1 MTAWGTTQCVCCF
14 LHTSLLPT
22 CHMQG
27 DIAVRR
33 VSEQPAAQDGAEAT
47 IEGQLV
53 MSAQLPASDLKG
65 PSAADG
71 PFAPVTLA
79 WHPSVPQILA
89 AGAGSS
95 VHIYE
100 VPAAA
105 EFSSAAPPTST
116 PGITYSIA
124 GCSGSSGAVVTSVA
138 FSPTGDLL
146 VAGDSAGSVHGWW
159 LEGEEATDAPL
170 VSWQPF
176 EGAAAAYSGASK
188 AASSGIGSVRML
200 HQAADGSSL
209 LLTGNANNSTIRLWA
224 LPAAGAGGLPLL
236 QLQTVSFLGKPASG
250 AVFCHVAVQPE
261 LQLVLL
267 ADTGRKQVY
276 TLHYSLSSTD
286 GGSNGA
292 SATASDAAFDYA
304 AFFSV
309 KQPILSLSAI
319 PEGGDDAEEQQLLLY
334 CVQTDAIQQYMLN
347 TTLCSAAPG
356 AAAAP
361 EAPSS
366 STADAAPPAA
376 PVQDVVSAAAAGSEV
391 PPPAQ
396 LPTPSLLAARAA
408 AHKASV
414 SDTSASPAKSV
425 EPLTT
430 AAAGAQAQEQQQEE
444 VRQPSDDGST
454 TGIESS
460 RPAPL
465 PPMPTSSLMHSAE
478 KAPPATPKA
487 AEQLESPAAFKPEP
501 LASRD
506 AAVLPAAAGAA
517 GLLAA
522 AGAGAAAAGAPS
534 AAAAPP
540 AGVSSAEV
548 AALQQQMAQLLQQ
561 QERMAAQLQASSQ
574 QTVAGERWCH
584 TLFLSCLAGL
594 HSQHVQVLV
603 ARLAQC

>member
-1 MTAWGTTQCVCCF
+1 
-14 LHTSLLPT
+14 
-22 CHMQG
+22 MQG

-53 MSAQLPASDLKG
+53 MSAQLPASDLQG
-65 PSAADG
+65 RSAADG

-105 EFSSAAPPTST
+105 EFSSAPPPASA

-124 GCSGSSGAVVTSVA
+124 GGSGSSGAVVTCVA

-146 VAGDSAGSVHGWW
+146 VAGDSAGGVHAWW

-209 LLTGNANNSTIRLWA
+209 LLTGNANNSTIKLWA
-224 LPAAGAGGLPLL
+224 LSAAGAGGLPLL

-286 GGSNGA
+286 GGSNRA

-309 KQPILSLSAI
+309 KQPILSLSTI

-356 AAAAP
+356 AAAAL
-361 EAPSS
+361 EATSS
-366 STADAAPPAA
+366 STADAAP
-376 PVQDVVSAAAAGSEV
+376 VQDAVSAATGSEV

-396 LPTPSLLAARAA
+396 LPPPSLLAARAA

-425 EPLTT
+425 EPPTA

-454 TGIESS
+454 TGVESS

-465 PPMPTSSLMHSAE
+465 PPMPTSSLIHSAE

-501 LASRD
+501 PASRD
-506 AAVLPAAAGAA
+506 AAVLPKAAGAA
-517 GLLAA
+517 GLLAV
-522 AGAGAAAAGAPS
+522 AGAGAAAAGAPP

-574 QTVAGERWCH
+574 QTVAGQRWVPCCVPVM
-584 TLFLSCLAGL
+584 LG
-594 HSQHVQVLV
+594 
-603 ARLAQC
+603 RLALAACASPCS